1 MLSCER
7 ATFLI
12 SLAQDRSLSRGERY
26 KLALHVSLC
35 KACRAFNTQVPFLR
49 RAARAF
55 ARAEVDPGAQ
65 DSGEP

>member
-12 SLAQDRSLSRGERY
+12 SQAQDRTLGRGERY

-35 KACRAFNTQVPFLR
+35 KACRAFKTQVPFLR

-55 ARAEVDPGAQ
+55 AKADTDPGAR
-65 DSGEP
+65 DSGE

>member
-12 SLAQDRSLSRGERY
+12 SQAQDRSLSRGERY

-35 KACRAFNTQVPFLR
+35 KACRAFKTQVPFLS

-55 ARAEVDPGAQ
+55 AKADTDPGAR
-65 DSGEP
+65 DSGE